1 MSRAITPAVALR
13 TSRGLLFA
21 ALLLLT
27 WTIGRTFRESTAGA
41 LAAPAALTVHHA
53 DLPPAAP
60 TDIELAHAI
69 ATDLFAV
76 DRAAPAVRYR
86 LARANA
92 RANVGAA
99 AAQPLPVRLIG
110 TVIVAAGRSFAMCQL
125 GADQPRLVY
134 PGQRI
139 GAMKLESVSQGSATF
154 TDDAG
159 ARVVL
164 RVARAGEFR

>member
-21 ALLLLT
+21 ALLLLL
-27 WTIGRTFRESTAGA
+27 WTIGRSFRESTAGA
-41 LAAPAALTVHHA
+41 LTAPAALTVQHA
-53 DLPPAAP
+53 DIPPAAP

-76 DRAAPAVRYR
+76 DRVAPAVRYR
-86 LARANA
+86 LARASA
-92 RANVGAA
+92 GAA
-99 AAQPLPVRLIG
+99 AAEPPPVRLIG